1 MDQEFEAFDCSNCSH
16 YQYQTEDSYIEEQ
29 DVYTC
34 ERGCGFEEAIKTALE
49 RMEKDRR

>member
-16 YQYQTEDSYIEEQ
+16 YQYQPEDSYIEEQ

-34 ERGCGFEEAIKTALE
+34 ELGIYDEDECRKKFIEG
-49 RMEKDRR
+49 